1 MSDVRN
7 RLIKGSAWLSAAR
20 AVVNGLSLLSTIVL
34 ARLLSP
40 GDFGLV
46 ALATTLLAIM
56 TSVTDLSLSSA
67 LVRHAAPTRT
77 HFDAA
82 WTLNSLR
89 GLALGALFALAGV
102 PAARLYGDP
111 RLVEIVTVIGFSL
124 FLSGLTNPRSIMLQR
139 DLIFWQEFVLNV
151 AQKLGGVAVST
162 AIAWT
167 YRSYW
172 ALVLG
177 ILAMEATNVVV
188 SYTIL
193 PFRPRVC
200 FEHVKELLSF
210 SAWLTAGQ
218 IVDTLNWRFDQLII
232 GKGLNVAALGHYT
245 VGSNIA
251 QMPTRETTAPLTNV
265 IFPAFSSIRADRAR
279 LARAYQRAQRFVTAI
294 ALPAGFGAA
303 LIADP
308 LIRLTMG
315 DKWQPA
321 IFVVQVLA
329 SVFALQ
335 TLGSLAQPLYMA
347 QGETRLLFL
356 RNAQMLAIR
365 VPLIAAGMLLGGL
378 KGVVLARVI
387 SGLVSIYISM
397 RLVRKLTELGVGEQ
411 LFANGRALVAVAV
424 MSLSVVAAS
433 PLLPHGADPTSLVLE
448 IAAIIAIAATAY
460 CGTSL
465 LLWAAMRRP
474 AGPERELAELLSKV
488 LGRMRAVKTAR
499 A

>member
-1 MSDVRN
+1 MSDVRQ

-56 TSVTDLSLSSA
+56 TSITDLSLSSA
-67 LVRHAAPTRT
+67 LVRHEAPTRT

-82 WTLNSLR
+82 WTLNALR
-89 GLALGALFALAGV
+89 GLLLGALFAAAGV
-102 PAARLYGDP
+102 PAAKLYGDP
-111 RLVEIVTVIGFSL
+111 RLIGIMAVIGFSL
-124 FLSGLTNPRSIMLQR
+124 LLSGLTNPRSIMLQR

-151 AQKLGGVAVST
+151 AQKLVGVLVS
-162 AIAWT
+162 IALAWL

-177 ILAMEATNVVV
+177 ILAMEATNVIV

-200 FEHVKELLSF
+200 FQHVKELLSF
-210 SAWLTAGQ
+210 SVWLTAGQ

-232 GKGLNVAALGHYT
+232 GKGLSVATLGHYT

-265 IFPAFSSIRADRAR
+265 IFPAFSNMRADRAR

-335 TLGSLAQPLYMA
+335 TLGSLSQPLYMA
-347 QGETRLLFL
+347 QGETRLLFW

-378 KGVVLARVI
+378 KGIVLARVL
-387 SGLVSIYISM
+387 SGLISVVIAM
-397 RLVRKLTELGVGEQ
+397 RLVRRVTDLSLWEQ
-411 LFANGRALVAVAV
+411 LSANGRALVSVAA
-424 MSLSVVAAS
+424 MSLSGVVAA
-433 PLLPHGADPTSLVLE
+433 PLVSHGTDSTSLLIELV
-448 IAAIIAIAATAY
+448 AIVAIAAVTY
-460 CGTSL
+460 CGTTL
-465 LLWAAMRRP
+465 ALWLTMGRP
-474 AGPERELAELLSKV
+474 PGPERELADLLTKIF
-488 LGRMRAVKTAR
+488 GRLRATR
-499 A
+499 AA